1 MRRLIAILA
10 GMTLGIAGRP
20 LMAQQQSYDDNALRI
35 EDSHGDMRILRGSEG
50 TVVGRIGVFRSTDV
64 AKLVESS
71 GHAALEAKKFAR
83 DYKPGTLFFAVGIAT
98 LGAGIGVSRIGN
110 GSHGVATALLLSGT
124 GLVVY
129 GAGRLEDA
137 YNALARS
144 LWWYNRDL
152 TK

>member
-1 MRRLIAILA
+1 MRGPIAILA
-10 GMTLGIAGRP
+10 LAAAVVTAQTLNGQP
-20 LMAQQQSYDDNALRI
+20 QSYDDNALRV
-35 EDSHGDMRILRGSEG
+35 EDSHGDIRILRGSEG
-50 TVVGRIGVFRSTDV
+50 AVVGRIGVFRSTDV
-64 AKLVESS
+64 VKLVESS
-71 GHAALEAKKFAR
+71 GRAALEARKFAR

-98 LGAGIGVSRIGN
+98 LGAAVGVSRIGN
-110 GSHGVATALLLSGT
+110 GGHGIATVLLLSGS
-124 GLVVY
+124 GLVIY